1 MKSGLM
7 ILAAL
12 CATMCFA
19 KDEFGDLAS
28 AKAQH
33 PEFFKPGSVL
43 EASLNGAPWYVYCG
57 DAERCF
63 KDETE
68 EELYQEAE
76 VQAKTLFWEYFAKKD
91 KSTKVSVS
99 GSRRMYQVADGAMR
113 YVVMGVP
120 KSGVKVTKGA
130 AFAPAASAPVKP
142 VTAPVPAK
150 PVTVP
155 VSSQP
160 IGNTPVAVSVP
171 QPAKPVEQK
180 KTEERESVK
189 SEEATVA
196 LDDDGKLAIL
206 RARLEKKPL
215 DFRCRIRMAKIFNAQ
230 GNERRALRNYVD
242 AARLIVLDE
251 YTANEDKVDDLL
263 EVAQYAEALG
273 VGGLALKYYRVL
285 QRMCVPSHTAIA
297 TSKISRLLLRFE

>member
-1 MKSGLM
+1 MKIGLM
-7 ILAAL
+7 VLAAL
-12 CATMCFA
+12 CAAACFA

-43 EASLNGAPWYVYCG
+43 ETSLNDAPWYVYCG

-130 AFAPAASAPVKP
+130 AFAPVVPA
-142 VTAPVPAK
+142 PAK
-150 PVTVP
+150 PVATPVP
-155 VSSQP
+155 VKSVVAPAPARSVE
-160 IGNTPVAVSVP
+160 NVPVVAPAPAS
-171 QPAKPVEQK
+171 AKPVERK
-180 KTEERESVK
+180 PVERK
-189 SEEATVA
+189 CAASEEASAT

-215 DFRCRIRMAKIFNAQ
+215 DFRCRIRMARIFNAQ

-273 VGGLALKYYRVL
+273 AGGLALKYYRVL
-285 QRMCVPSHTAIA
+285 QRMRVPSHAAIA